1 LGFMLEQT
9 DSTYRASRSG
19 FDFLGVISAIV
30 AVTLVEASGVKR
42 CGQVLQAVLGQR
54 EGSW

>member
-1 LGFMLEQT
+1 MLEQT